1 MSATR
6 QSALQIADLVGIH
19 GLVVREV
26 VNHARYHFLETHH
39 AVDHFR
45 GLIPTP
51 PLHPHQHDITN
62 KRVQLGSEG
71 VGTAVGDEEQEESR
85 AGGQEGEEEEQKE
98 VVLVAVANAV
108 VDDDVVV
115 IKTDDAAIAVRA
127 VAAAQR
133 PLDPALLANRT
144 PLHPRVARFVKEG
157 GLLHVLF
164 TLHIGAVSRRL
175 QTR

>member
-1 MSATR
+1 M
-6 QSALQIADLVGIH
+6 
-19 GLVVREV
+19 REV
-26 VNHARYHFLETHH
+26 VNDVRDHFLETHDT
-39 AVDHFR
+39 VNHFR
-45 GLIPTP
+45 GLILTP
-51 PLHPHQHDITN
+51 PLHPHQHDKTN
-62 KRVQLGSEG
+62 KRVHLRSEG

-85 AGGQEGEEEEQKE
+85 AGGQEGEEEEQNE
-98 VVLVAVANAV
+98 EVLVAVANAV

-133 PLDPALLANRT
+133 PLDPALLANRA
-144 PLHPRVARFVKEG
+144 PLHPRVVRFVKEG

-164 TLHIGAVSRRL
+164 TLHICAVSRRF